1 MSRPLCVVALLL
13 VVPVAPARG
22 EDLAAFLAG
31 ATGAARPS
39 VIVRGAGELVTTSA
53 EGTVRHRIAIE
64 QRPAGDLY
72 LEVGSPGA
80 RALLP
85 PTGAALLAAGG
96 SPVPFP
102 LDAALVGSE
111 FSREDLQPFDAGR
124 FGSPT
129 IVDRGEDDTTVSL
142 DPRDSQ
148 YSLEVIT
155 FDRERRVP
163 LKVMS
168 YKDTLS
174 NLLKMRRESGHVS
187 VGGRWLPTEIT
198 IENFPLKSTST
209 MTLTWTAVDDQAPR
223 FDPKA
228 FASAP
233 PLLTP

>member
-1 MSRPLCVVALLL
+1 MSRSSSVAALLL
-13 VVPVAPARG
+13 VLAAVPARG
-22 EDLAAFLAG
+22 EDLAALLAG
-31 ATGAARPS
+31 ATSAARP
-39 VIVRGAGELVTTSA
+39 VATVRGEGELVTVSPD
-53 EGTVRHRIAIE
+53 GTTRHRLAIA

-72 LEVGSPGA
+72 IEVASPRA

-85 PTGAALLAAGG
+85 ATGAALLAAG
-96 SPVPFP
+96 STPAPFP

-129 IVDRGEDDTTVSL
+129 IVDRGADDTTVSL

-148 YSLEVIT
+148 YSLQVIT
-155 FDRERRVP
+155 FDREKRVP
-163 LKVMS
+163 IKVMS

-174 NLLKMRRESGHVS
+174 NLLKMRRESGHVL

-198 IENFPLKSTST
+198 IENFPLKTTST
-209 MTLTWTAVDDQAPR
+209 LTLQWTTVDEQAAR
-223 FDPKA
+223 FDPKT

-233 PLLTP
+233 PLLAP